1 MRLKRTYSLLLTVIA
16 IGLAATLPATSSAA
30 SGSDAQQSLGT
41 DAHYFDCLVRVFV
54 VEPVS
59 RYDDN
64 VNFDF
69 QFGLLDIALDQ
80 AVTLE
85 NENPYTNSFV
95 WDGSAAGFGDITE
108 GNVMVI
114 AVVST
119 ADSYTGYFDPPVNG
133 PFDVHDVQATAAA
146 YPGGTGTEDASGS
159 YTHTVFLIEGTQH
172 SCQNCPLTR
181 FALEELWNSGLYQF
195 YYAAF
200 VEDMNTAADVHLHDQ
215 YNIIG
220 YPTVYTDGGYG
231 VNIGGTSDSSVY
243 SAAVLDASTN
253 PVHDLNLSVSLE
265 WLGAGDLQIDVEVSS
280 NELNNATPA
289 IPSVPSGLAQVPINT
304 PVSFVS
310 SSTDV
315 DGDSLWYQWCVS
327 GFCFD
332 WYGPYASGDTTM
344 LTRTFGVPGNIGIYL
359 KCKDNWAESIDS
371 DSLTIAVLDYV
382 CGDANGDGTAN
393 ISDAV
398 FMIAYIFSGGDAPD
412 PLLSGDANCDGS
424 SNISDAVY
432 MITYIFSGGPSPCA
446 NC

>member
-1 MRLKRTYSLLLTVIA
+1 MRSKCTYSLLLTVLA
-16 IGLAATLPATSSAA
+16 ISLTAALPVVSTGTSGPAA
-30 SGSDAQQSLGT
+30 EQSLGT

-54 VEPVS
+54 VEPTS
-59 RYDDN
+59 RYLDHDN
-64 VNFDF
+64 FNF
-69 QFGLLDIALDQ
+69 GYGVLDIPIDES
-80 AVTLE
+80 VTLE
-85 NENPYTNSFV
+85 NEVPYTHGV
-95 WDGSAAGFGDITE
+95 TWDGAAAGFGDITE
-108 GNVMVI
+108 GNIMVI

-119 ADSYTGYFDPPVNG
+119 ADSYTGYSDPPSNG
-133 PFDVHDVQATAAA
+133 PFDVHEVQASAAA
-146 YPGGTGTEDASGS
+146 LPGETGTEDANGG
-159 YTHTVFLIEGTQH
+159 YTHTVFMVEGTQN
-172 SCQNCPLTR
+172 SCVNCPLTS
-181 FALEELWNSGLYQF
+181 FALDELYNSGLYQF

-200 VEDMNTAADVHLHDQ
+200 VEDMNLAADVHLHDQ

-220 YPTVYTDGGYG
+220 YPTIYTDGGYA
-231 VNIGGTSDSSVY
+231 VNIGGTADSSVY
-243 SAAVLDASTN
+243 SAAVLSASTN

-280 NELNNATPA
+280 NELSNTTPP
-289 IPSVPSGLAQVPINT
+289 IPSVPSGPAQAPINT

-344 LTRTFGVPGNIGIYL
+344 LTRTFGVPGDIGIYL

-371 DSLTIAVLDYV
+371 DSLTVAVLDYV